1 MLQTEQY
8 WHCVTPF
15 PPELPESRLGLPALD
30 SNNCRTCAKSIH
42 SEWDQF
48 GDEYSYILS
57 SHMGVSFY
65 SGYLH
70 FDSEWRCTQY
80 NPWSWEDHLAYWP
93 GGFYLALVEPYLKLS
108 TLLTGLTQ

>member
-1 MLQTEQY
+1 
-8 WHCVTPF
+8 
-15 PPELPESRLGLPALD
+15 
-30 SNNCRTCAKSIH
+30 
-42 SEWDQF
+42 
-48 GDEYSYILS
+48 
-57 SHMGVSFY
+57 MGVSFY